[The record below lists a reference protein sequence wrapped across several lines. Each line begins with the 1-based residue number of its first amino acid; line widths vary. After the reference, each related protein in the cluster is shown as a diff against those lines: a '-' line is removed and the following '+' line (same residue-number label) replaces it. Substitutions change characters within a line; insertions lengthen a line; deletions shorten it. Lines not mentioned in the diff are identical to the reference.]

1 MRSAAQSARRKWA
14 AAALGLLLAG
24 LVAWWR
30 WPVPAAAPVA
40 QAVPAAPVEDTAF
53 ARVEP
58 PPSSPLP
65 LEGLRLRVV
74 LEGGRPFEGEARVG
88 AAFIS
93 EADRQL
99 WEVSRREGSEGA
111 GPERLEDLANVA
123 EWLPAEV
130 TPTATGGTLGPVPVP
145 VAPRYQVMAWAPD
158 GTFWLGDVVPEN
170 ALTPAVLE
178 GGVLEGGVLEARH
191 PTGVLEGG
199 VLQSRHPTGVL
210 KGGVLQARQPTGVLE
225 GGVLQA
231 RQPTGVLEG
240 DVSQARHQTGVLEGG
255 VLQARQPTGVRVRLS
270 GARPEQGPFF
280 VRVERAASLDPR
292 DAERAS
298 ALLPVVRQAAPHVAS
313 ALSDGALLPLSMD
326 SPLAL
331 LPMPPDPEVRL
342 WLRSASGR
350 EGGPVEVP
358 LREGRVES
366 VVLDVERLFPEG
378 VGGAVTLR
386 GRLVLEGA
394 STPPEGVTLL
404 GPEGRALV
412 LAPDGRFTAPGLP
425 SWTASRFVAE
435 VPSPESGRPVAAA
448 RQVFDFVP
456 EPGAAEAQV
465 MWRVAAYRWLV
476 LGMDGFLRGQ
486 LDARARRP
494 YPVFVLQRWNDG
506 DVWRTHGADSFLQ
519 EEGGMAVSLLESG
532 RYRVLVALSAHE
544 HYVSTVAEVGEDGAE
559 HAVSVQVDAAGPTC
573 EVLVTAAGV
582 PVYGARVMAGSE
594 VSSLPPVRG
603 LTDAEGRWRLGR
615 VRSEA
620 LHLEVEAAG
629 HAPWAGEAA
638 EACRHT
644 GVVHVQL

>member
-1 MRSAAQSARRKWA
+1 M
-14 AAALGLLLAG
+14 
-24 LVAWWR
+24 
-30 WPVPAAAPVA
+30 PAAAPVA
-40 QAVPAAPVEDTAF
+40 QAVPAAPVDGSAF

-58 PPSSPLP
+58 PPSAPMP
-65 LEGLRLRVV
+65 PEGLRLRVV

-111 GPERLEDLANVA
+111 GPERLEDLANVE

-130 TPTATGGTLGPVPVP
+130 TPTTTGGMLGPVPVP

-158 GTFWLGDVVPEN
+158 GTFWWGDVVPEKP
-170 ALTPAVLE
+170 LT
-178 GGVLEGGVLEARH
+178 
-191 PTGVLEGG
+191 TGVLD
-199 VLQSRHPTGVL
+199 
-210 KGGVLQARQPTGVLE
+210 GGVLQAR
-225 GGVLQA
+225 
-231 RQPTGVLEG
+231 
-240 DVSQARHQTGVLEGG
+240 H
-255 VLQARQPTGVRVRLS
+255 PTGVRVRLS
-270 GARPEQGPFF
+270 GARSEQGPFF

-298 ALLPVVRQAAPHVAS
+298 AMLPVVRQAAPQVAS
-313 ALSDGALLPLSMD
+313 ALSEGAPLPLSMD

-331 LPMPPDPEVRL
+331 LPLPADPQVRL
-342 WLRSASGR
+342 WLRSASGQ

-378 VGGAVTLR
+378 VGGTVTLR

-394 STPPEGVTLL
+394 ATPPEGVTLL
-404 GPEGRALV
+404 GPGGQALA
-412 LAPDGRFTAPGLP
+412 LASDGRFTSPGLP

-448 RQVFDFVP
+448 RQTFDFVP
-456 EPGAAEAQV
+456 EPGVAEAHV
-465 MWRVAAYRWLV
+465 TWRVAAYRWLV
-476 LGMDGFLRGQ
+476 LRMDGFLRGQ

-494 YPVFVLQRWNDG
+494 YPVFVLQRWSDG
-506 DVWRTHGADSFLQ
+506 DVWRTHGADAFLH
-519 EEGGMAVSLLESG
+519 EEGGVAVSLLEPG

-544 HYVSTVAEVGEDGAE
+544 HHVSTVAEVGVDGAE
-559 HAVSVQVDAAGPTC
+559 HAVSVQVEAAGPTC

-629 HAPWAGEAA
+629 HSPWAGEAA
-638 EACRHT
+638 EACQRL
-644 GVVHVQL
+644 GVVHVRL